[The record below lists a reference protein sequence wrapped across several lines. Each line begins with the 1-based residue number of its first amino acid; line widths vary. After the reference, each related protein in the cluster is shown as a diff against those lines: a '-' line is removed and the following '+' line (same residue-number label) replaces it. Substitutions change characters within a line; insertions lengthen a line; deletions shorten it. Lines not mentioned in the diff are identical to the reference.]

1 MSVHNTL
8 SVLYAD
14 RTQYQINAAQASM
27 PKHDGL
33 LGSEPHVPRRWFVLR
48 SGDVRRALDS
58 THGRASHTY
67 RVEVLRQYLIT
78 KELNGYTHD
87 KAGLLAKLHELEQS
101 YGQYPE
107 AFQAAREQFGLGLS
121 RKPSSTAEKAIKIKA
136 SLHALLGDGPST
148 PSDPT
153 TRHVHFSIPRASPTQ
168 RTSFELWQDNR
179 PPGEYNDNIPNRGAS
194 ARSIPPASSLVGS
207 GASTPALS
215 ESDGDELD
223 ELVTPPI
230 PGSPAELSSDA
241 EIAAKV
247 ARFTAAKAEI
257 DHWLD
262 DAEVEGTVV
271 GAFAK

>member
-1 MSVHNTL
+1 MPL
-8 SVLYAD
+8 
-14 RTQYQINAAQASM
+14 TQPPQ
-27 PKHDGL
+27 
-33 LGSEPHVPRRWFVLR
+33 
-48 SGDVRRALDS
+48 
-58 THGRASHTY
+58 
-67 RVEVLRQYLIT
+67 
-78 KELNGYTHD
+78 
-87 KAGLLAKLHELEQS
+87 

-121 RKPSSTAEKAIKIKA
+121 RKPSSTTEKAIKIKA
-136 SLHALLGDGPST
+136 SLHALLGDSPST

-153 TRHVHFSIPRASPTQ
+153 TRHVHFSIPRASPNQ

-194 ARSIPPASSLVGS
+194 ARPAAPPSTVGS

-215 ESDGDELD
+215 EDDDDEHD

-257 DHWLD
+257 DHWLE

-271 GAFAK
+271 AAFAK